1 MRVSQLNLPQNFAD
15 VIEKDIE
22 NFNPVQLATLQAG
35 LLDLKDSFV
44 ISSPTA
50 SGKTLIAELLMVKAI
65 LEKKTKALYIV
76 PLRALANE
84 KYARFKAK
92 YEQLGIK
99 VTVSTGDFDSSD
111 MWLQN
116 YDLIVLTSEK
126 TDSLLRHKAPF
137 LQQVGVVVVDE
148 CHMITDVSRG
158 PTLEVTITRL
168 KKLNPATL
176 FLMLS
181 ATIANAEELAGW
193 LKAKLVKSDFRPVKL
208 HEGVYFDSKIW
219 FEESPSI
226 VIDGEEAAEILIAE
240 DTVKMNK
247 QAIIFAS
254 SRRNA
259 EAIAER
265 CSKPIKKRLSPE
277 ESQVLEEL
285 SKEVLSA
292 VEHST
297 PQCKRLAECIKGGV
311 AFHHAGLAGK
321 QRLLVE
327 DAFRNRQVKIIA
339 ATPTLAAGVDLPA
352 YRVLIRDARRYYPGA
367 GFIFIPVLEYEQMRG
382 RAGRP
387 RYDKEGQSILL
398 AHSEME
404 ARELYNRFVL
414 GEPEQIQSK
423 LAVEPVLRMHVLALI
438 ATEVVS
444 DEAEIENFF
453 AQTFWGHQFK
463 DISFIK
469 EKLAKI
475 LKQLAKWDFISTR
488 SEGYVATKLGK
499 RVSELYIDPLTAHH
513 FIEAIQRYQ
522 ATDFGILQM
531 ISSSR
536 ELSPQLKVRKKDFD
550 IILNELSLREH
561 KLMSNVPKEW
571 DLDYDDFLN
580 SVKTGIAFEDWIS
593 ESGEDILYKKYN
605 LTPGELHSKKEIAD
619 WLLYSIDEVSAIIGK
634 PEASTLCRRLRIR
647 MHYGVKEE
655 LLQLI
660 KLKNIGRI
668 RARLLWNN
676 NLKTLADLRNANPRE
691 LSLILGIKVA
701 ESVLE
706 QLYGSEP
713 YDKPPA
719 R

>member
-1 MRVSQLNLPQNFAD
+1 VSQLNLPQNFAD
-15 VIEKDIE
+15 VIEKDIQ
-22 NFNPVQLATLQAG
+22 NFNPVQLETLKAG

-44 ISSPTA
+44 IASPTA

-65 LEKKTKALYIV
+65 LERRTKALYIV

-84 KYARFKAK
+84 KFSRFKSK

-137 LQQVGVVVVDE
+137 LSQVGVVVVDE
-148 CHMITDVSRG
+148 CHLITDVGRG

-168 KKLNPATL
+168 RKLNPATI

-181 ATIANAEELAGW
+181 ATIANAEELAAW

-219 FEESPSI
+219 FEESPAVEI
-226 VIDGEEAAEILIAE
+226 NGDEMAEILIAE

-265 CSKPIKKRLSPE
+265 CSKAVKKLLNSGESLMLEGLSK
-277 ESQVLEEL
+277 SVLETL
-285 SKEVLSA
+285 
-292 VEHST
+292 EHST

-321 QRLLVE
+321 QRLAIE
-327 DAFRNRQVKIIA
+327 DAFRNRQIKIIA

-398 AHSEME
+398 AHSESE

-414 GEPEQIQSK
+414 GEPEKIQSK

-438 ATEVVS
+438 ATDVVS
-444 DEAEIENFF
+444 DETEIENFF
-453 AQTFWGHQFK
+453 AKTFWGHQFK

-475 LKQLAKWDFISTR
+475 LKQLVKWEFISPR

-499 RVSELYIDPLTAHH
+499 RVSELYIDPLSAHK

-531 ISSSR
+531 LSNSR
-536 ELSPQLKVRKKDFD
+536 ELAPQLKVRKKDFD

-561 KLMSNVPKEW
+561 KLMTNVPKEW
-571 DLDYDDFLN
+571 DLDYDDFLD
-580 SVKTGIAFEDWIS
+580 SVKTALAFEDWAS
-593 ESGEDILYKKYN
+593 EAGEDLLYKKYN
-605 LTPGELHSKKEIAD
+605 LTPGELHSKREIVD
-619 WLLYSIDEVSAIIGK
+619 WLLYTMDELSGIIGK
-634 PEASTLCRRLRIR
+634 PETTSLSRKLRIR

-660 KLKNIGRI
+660 KLKGIGRI

-676 NLKTLADLRNANPRE
+676 NFKTLNDVRNANPRE
-691 LSLILGIKVA
+691 LSLILGIKTA
-701 ESVLE
+701 ESVKE
-706 QLYGSEP
+706 QLQSN
-713 YDKPPA
+713 A
-719 R
+719 F